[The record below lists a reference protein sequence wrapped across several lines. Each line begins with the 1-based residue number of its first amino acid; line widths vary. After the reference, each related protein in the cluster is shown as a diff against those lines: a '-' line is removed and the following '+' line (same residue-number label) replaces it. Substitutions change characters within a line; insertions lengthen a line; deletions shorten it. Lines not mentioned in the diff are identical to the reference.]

1 MISHKCMIR
10 SWMDHTNLIDN
21 VRRRHRRR
29 RHQIPKNKS
38 KSTDKVKQIIT
49 SHQIILEQMRSQ
61 STY

>member
-1 MISHKCMIR
+1 MIR
-10 SWMDHTNLIDN
+10 SWMDHNDLIVN